1 MSARSGRSVAPWRV
15 PRAKIAVPAVPA
27 AFVGRPALRDALAR
41 AAEVPVTLVCAPA
54 GYGKTLLLAD
64 WVATAGTANTAWVS
78 LEATDND
85 AGRFW
90 AAVLSAVG
98 ECPAVPADSQLRWL
112 VPPDEPD
119 ADFLAEVVDAFDMLP
134 EPLFLVLDDFHE
146 ILEPEPLHG
155 VATLIR
161 HQPGGLRLVL
171 ASRFDPPLPLARLRP
186 QGRLAELRADALRFS
201 PADSNRLLLAAGVEL
216 ATEQLHRLVELTDGW
231 AAGLRLAV
239 RSLRDVADRD
249 AFLADFA
256 SGDRSLADYLV
267 GEVLTRLSADDRTFL
282 QAVSICDEVTP
293 ALAEVLS
300 GREDAGRTLDALAW
314 ESSLVLGVGTD
325 RGWYRVHPVLRAYLR
340 ADLNRQR
347 PDFAERLH
355 GVAAVWFASQDQP
368 DAAVEHARQAPK
380 VDTLVELLRQHGIVL
395 LLRGDHRVVRRGLA
409 TVGEPTVAGDP
420 LLSVLSAFVH
430 VQDGELAAAEAA
442 LAVARDAVP
451 QPRGTAQATVAS
463 LVVATCALSAGR
475 PVPVAPLAALRGGL
489 PTDDPGLDAWARSV
503 LGRALLLAGDRR
515 GARRELEAAHQAA
528 HEHGLDY
535 LAMRCRIE
543 LATVLALDGEYAG
556 MAIASA
562 ESVAMA
568 RQSGRPELSALAA
581 GHAMLAFASLYRF
594 DHVTAAGH
602 ATRAKRPAELARQPV
617 LRFAV
622 GLLDGAARFDAGDR
636 PTGLRMMRAARQQ
649 LGDRVVPA
657 EVVAVS
663 ALLEGQA
670 AVFLGWESLAREV
683 STWARGRIG
692 RTAELAV
699 LATWTAV
706 ARRDADGARE
716 ALRPVLEETVPAL
729 VPLAHLEARLLETA
743 LAIGADERTRA
754 RHALAAA
761 LAIAAPADLIRPFE
775 HADTSVR
782 QLLVDQIGGFGA
794 SDGFALRVHRT
805 LSVRDVVRGDGP
817 LTGQET
823 VVLGQLTSQRSL
835 EEIATDLD
843 VSVNTVKT
851 HVRAIYAKLGV
862 NNRRAAVI
870 TARER
875 GLT

>member
-1 MSARSGRSVAPWRV
+1 MSGRSDRSVAPWRV
-15 PRAKIAVPAVPA
+15 PRAKIAVPTVPS
-27 AFVGRPALRDALAR
+27 AFVARPALRDALAR
-41 AAEVPVTLVCAPA
+41 AKDVPVTLVCAPA

-64 WVATAGTANTAWVS
+64 WVATSGAADTAWVS
-78 LEATDND
+78 LEGTDND

-90 AAVLSAVG
+90 AAVLSAVS
-98 ECPAVPADSQLRWL
+98 ECPVVPADSQLRWL
-112 VPPDEPD
+112 VPPAEPD

-134 EPLFLVLDDFHE
+134 GPLFLVLDDFHE

-155 VATLIR
+155 VATLVR
-161 HQPGGLRLVL
+161 HQPSGLHLVL

-186 QGRLAELRADALRFS
+186 QGRLAEIRADALRFS
-201 PADSNRLLLAAGVEL
+201 PVDSNRLLRAAGVEL
-216 ATEQLHRLVELTDGW
+216 APEQLDRLVELTDGW

-239 RSLRDVADRD
+239 RALRDVADRD
-249 AFLADFA
+249 AFLTDFA

-267 GEVLTRLSADDRTFL
+267 GEVLTRLPPDARTFL
-282 QAVSICDEVTP
+282 QMVSICDEVTP

-314 ESSLVLGVGTD
+314 ESSLVLGTGAD

-340 ADLNRQR
+340 ADLNRQQ
-347 PDFAERLH
+347 PDLADHLH
-355 GVAAVWFASQDQP
+355 GVAAAWFAAQDQP
-368 DAAVEHARQAPK
+368 DAAVEHARLTPK
-380 VDTLVELLRQHGIVL
+380 VDTLVELLRRHGIVL
-395 LLRGDHRVVRRGLA
+395 LLRGDHRLVRRGLA

-420 LLSVLSAFVH
+420 LLGMLSAFAY
-430 VQDGELAAAEAA
+430 VQDGELTAADAA
-442 LAVARDAVP
+442 LTVARGAVP
-451 QPRGTAQATVAS
+451 QPRGSTPATVAA
-463 LVVATCALSAGR
+463 LVAATCALSADR
-475 PVPVAPLAALRGGL
+475 PVPVAPLAALRTGL
-489 PTDDPGLDAWARSV
+489 PADDVALQAWTGSV
-503 LGRALLLAGDRR
+503 LGRALMMSGDRP

-528 HEHGLDY
+528 HEHGFDY
-535 LAMRCRIE
+535 LAMRCRTE
-543 LATVLALDGEYAG
+543 LAILLALDGDYAG
-556 MAIASA
+556 MATASA

-568 RQSGRPELSALAA
+568 RQSGRPEFSALAA
-581 GHAMLAFASLYRF
+581 GHVMLAFADLYRF
-594 DHVTAAGH
+594 DPAAAAGH
-602 ATRAKRPAELARQPV
+602 VTRAKRPAELARRPV

-636 PTGLRMMRAARQQ
+636 STGLRMMRAARQQ
-649 LGDRVVPA
+649 LGERAIPP
-657 EVVAVS
+657 EVVAVA

-670 AVFLGWESLAREV
+670 AVLLGWDSLAREV
-683 STWARGRIG
+683 STWARGRTG
-692 RTAELAV
+692 RTAELAL
-699 LATWTAV
+699 LAAWTAV
-706 ARRDADGARE
+706 ARRDADGARD
-716 ALRPVLEETVPAL
+716 ALRPVLDESVPAL
-729 VPLAHLEARLLETA
+729 VPLTYLEARLVETA
-743 LAIGADERTRA
+743 SAIGADERTKA

-761 LAIAAPADLIRPFE
+761 LAVAAPADLIRPFE

-805 LSVRDVVRGDGP
+805 LSVRDDVRGDGP

-823 VVLGQLTSQRSL
+823 VVLRQLTSQRSL
-835 EEIATDLD
+835 DEVATDLE

>member
-1 MSARSGRSVAPWRV
+1 
-15 PRAKIAVPAVPA
+15 
-27 AFVGRPALRDALAR
+27 
-41 AAEVPVTLVCAPA
+41 
-54 GYGKTLLLAD
+54 
-64 WVATAGTANTAWVS
+64 
-78 LEATDND
+78 
-85 AGRFW
+85 
-90 AAVLSAVG
+90 
-98 ECPAVPADSQLRWL
+98 
-112 VPPDEPD
+112 
-119 ADFLAEVVDAFDMLP
+119 
-134 EPLFLVLDDFHE
+134 
-146 ILEPEPLHG
+146 
-155 VATLIR
+155 
-161 HQPGGLRLVL
+161 
-171 ASRFDPPLPLARLRP
+171 
-186 QGRLAELRADALRFS
+186 
-201 PADSNRLLLAAGVEL
+201 
-216 ATEQLHRLVELTDGW
+216 
-231 AAGLRLAV
+231 
-239 RSLRDVADRD
+239 
-249 AFLADFA
+249 
-256 SGDRSLADYLV
+256 
-267 GEVLTRLSADDRTFL
+267 
-282 QAVSICDEVTP
+282 
-293 ALAEVLS
+293 
-300 GREDAGRTLDALAW
+300 
-314 ESSLVLGVGTD
+314 
-325 RGWYRVHPVLRAYLR
+325 
-340 ADLNRQR
+340 
-347 PDFAERLH
+347 
-355 GVAAVWFASQDQP
+355 
-368 DAAVEHARQAPK
+368 
-380 VDTLVELLRQHGIVL
+380 
-395 LLRGDHRVVRRGLA
+395 
-409 TVGEPTVAGDP
+409 
-420 LLSVLSAFVH
+420 
-430 VQDGELAAAEAA
+430 
-442 LAVARDAVP
+442 
-451 QPRGTAQATVAS
+451 
-463 LVVATCALSAGR
+463 
-475 PVPVAPLAALRGGL
+475 
-489 PTDDPGLDAWARSV
+489 
-503 LGRALLLAGDRR
+503 
-515 GARRELEAAHQAA
+515 
-528 HEHGLDY
+528 
-535 LAMRCRIE
+535 
-543 LATVLALDGEYAG
+543 
-556 MAIASA
+556 
-562 ESVAMA
+562 
-568 RQSGRPELSALAA
+568 
-581 GHAMLAFASLYRF
+581 MLAFASLYRF
-594 DHVTAAGH
+594 DHATAAGH
-602 ATRAKRPAELARQPV
+602 ATRAKRPAELSRQPV
-617 LRFAV
+617 LRFSV

-729 VPLAHLEARLLETA
+729 VPLAHLEGRLLETA

-835 EEIATDLD
+835 EEIAADLD